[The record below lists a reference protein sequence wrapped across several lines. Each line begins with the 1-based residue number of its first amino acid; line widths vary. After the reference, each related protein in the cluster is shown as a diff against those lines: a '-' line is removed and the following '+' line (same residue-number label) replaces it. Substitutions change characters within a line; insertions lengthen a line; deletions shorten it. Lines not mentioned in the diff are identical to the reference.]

1 MNDRPTHWGAEALW
15 QQIEPLLPGL
25 SVEVVA
31 HADSTNTQ
39 LLQRYRGPHSGRTD
53 EVAVPGRRTTDGKP
67 CLLVAEHQSAGRG
80 RMGRSWQSASGA
92 SLTFSLA
99 LMLVPQEWGGLS
111 LAIGVALAEAL
122 EPVSPAGT
130 AQVTVKWPNDLWYDD
145 RKLGGVLIETIAVGS
160 HRVAVIGVGL
170 NVLPLQVPAL
180 THGYACLQELDVE
193 LDAPAALHRV
203 ALPLARALREFERE
217 GFAAFHARFA
227 QRDVLRG
234 RHVRSGAIEGI
245 AQGVTPEGGL
255 QVETDS
261 GVQIITSNEVSV
273 RLGSWGPT
281 TQSGLTC

>member
-1 MNDRPTHWGAEALW
+1 MHWGAEALW
-15 QQIEPLLPGL
+15 QQLEPLLPGL

-39 LLQRYRGPHSGRTD
+39 LLQRYRGSHGGRAE
-53 EVAVPGRRTTDGKP
+53 EVAVPGRRTTDSQP

-99 LMLVPQEWGGLS
+99 LLLVPQDWAGLS

-122 EPVSPAGT
+122 EPATASPSGAPQFT
-130 AQVTVKWPNDLWYDD
+130 LKWPNDLWYDD

-170 NVLPLQVPAL
+170 NVLPMEVPAL
-180 THGYACLQELDVE
+180 THGYACLQESDAGVE
-193 LDAPAALHRV
+193 APATLHRV
-203 ALPLARALREFERE
+203 ALPLVRALREFERE

-227 QRDVLRG
+227 QRDALRG
-234 RHVRSGAIEGI
+234 RPVRSGTIEGI
-245 AQGVTPEGGL
+245 ALGVTSEGGL
-255 QVETDS
+255 QVQTDT
-261 GVQIITSNEVSV
+261 GVHAITSNEVSV
-273 RLGSWGPT
+273 RLSSWGPT